1 MHACTQRDPR
11 RWMTMCSYYI
21 LFMQVKIA
29 PSEYPLFITL
39 DWYKAKE
46 KMERNSLG
54 GKTEW

>member
-1 MHACTQRDPR
+1 
-11 RWMTMCSYYI
+11 MTMCSYYI